1 MTLLKGLATPD
12 GTEHFARRAVEGRHL
27 PPEHFRAGPGD
38 LRLSSLGLGTY
49 LGAADAVTDH
59 AVEQAAVIC
68 LTSGRVNV
76 LDTAINY
83 RMQRAERSV
92 GRAVHRVVEQGTV
105 AREELL
111 VATKV
116 GYLAP
121 DSEGGLPAEE
131 WVRKE
136 LVDTGVL
143 DPDDIV
149 DGSNAMSVSY
159 LRDQF
164 ERSRRNLGLDA
175 IDLLYLHNVADA
187 QLAAVGPAEFDVR
200 LERAFATLEAFRAAG
215 QLGSYGLA
223 TWDCLRTSPD
233 APGHFDLERALRL
246 AESTGGKEHG
256 FRFVQF
262 PFNLAMAE
270 AAAARTQRVGHERLS
285 VFDAAHRLHL
295 GVFTSV
301 PLLQGQLTRHGP
313 RRGGLTPAQTA
324 LQFARSARGTI
335 GPLIGQKRAEHLS
348 ENLEVA
354 SHPPWDAATFDALLK

>member
-1 MTLLKGLATPD
+1 
-12 GTEHFARRAVEGRHL
+12 
-27 PPEHFRAGPGD
+27 
-38 LRLSSLGLGTY
+38 
-49 LGAADAVTDH
+49 
-59 AVEQAAVIC
+59 
-68 LTSGRVNV
+68 
-76 LDTAINY
+76 
-83 RMQRAERSV
+83 
-92 GRAVHRVVEQGTV
+92 
-105 AREELL
+105 
-111 VATKV
+111 
-116 GYLAP
+116 
-121 DSEGGLPAEE
+121 
-131 WVRKE
+131 
-136 LVDTGVL
+136 
-143 DPDDIV
+143 
-149 DGSNAMSVSY
+149 MSVSY

-200 LERAFATLEAFRAAG
+200 LERAFATLETFRAAG

-313 RRGGLTPAQTA
+313 PRGGFDSGPDRAPVRALRAGDHRAADRSEASRASLREPRSRLPSALGRRRRFDAFLSQGIRPTTPRRRADQSGPAGRRLRPPSRRGRRGPPRSRARARATPGGPAAGAAPRAVGPCSAPARGRTR
-324 LQFARSARGTI
+324 RSARPGAGRRT
-335 GPLIGQKRAEHLS
+335 
-348 ENLEVA
+348 
-354 SHPPWDAATFDALLK
+354 